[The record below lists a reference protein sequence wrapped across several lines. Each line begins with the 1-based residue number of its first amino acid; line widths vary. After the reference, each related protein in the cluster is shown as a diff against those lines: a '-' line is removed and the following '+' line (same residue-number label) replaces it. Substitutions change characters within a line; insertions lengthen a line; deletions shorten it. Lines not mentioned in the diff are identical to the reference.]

1 VPDKAAGTAPVID
14 EPMLSGKPFFTRSR
28 ITFVLRR
35 VILPLLVIYCG
46 LAIIATVRDMTI
58 TTNDYAAVLLSDYAI
73 SEYDYWASP
82 AAFLG
87 AYIPW
92 TYYFNN
98 RNMKVRWFLRA
109 KGKDLERVIKERNCR
124 SIVLVGHG
132 SVNCWRATDMEMTN
146 NEVEEIMRGLPR
158 KKGEWLQLTCGVED
172 FYPVKMGE
180 LVMEKERVYTY
191 GKAVTTYVFVTD
203 ALLGF
208 KYLKQTNR

>member
-1 VPDKAAGTAPVID
+1 MPFIVTNQSAIICLCLLPVPDKTAGTAPVID

-46 LAIIATVRDMTI
+46 LAIVATVRDMTI

-98 RNMKVRWFLRA
+98 RNMKVRWFFRA
-109 KGKDLERVIKERNCR
+109 
-124 SIVLVGHG
+124 
-132 SVNCWRATDMEMTN
+132 
-146 NEVEEIMRGLPR
+146 
-158 KKGEWLQLTCGVED
+158 
-172 FYPVKMGE
+172 
-180 LVMEKERVYTY
+180 
-191 GKAVTTYVFVTD
+191 
-203 ALLGF
+203 
-208 KYLKQTNR
+208 